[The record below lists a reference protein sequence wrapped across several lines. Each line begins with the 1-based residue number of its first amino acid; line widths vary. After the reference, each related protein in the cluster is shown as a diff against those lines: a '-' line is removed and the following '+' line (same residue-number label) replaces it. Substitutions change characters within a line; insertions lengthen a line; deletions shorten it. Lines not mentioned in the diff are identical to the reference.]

1 MDGEFSFTAAELDRG
16 GKAYRFVLTTKW
28 LQSALDARAPEPSE
42 LLPGAQQPAEVEPI
56 AAGSSDG
63 KVEVRAS
70 RSDKEVVVHGSAAG
84 SLRVTCARCTK
95 PFELPVKAEISAL
108 FVPKSKLKTDY
119 ELSTD
124 DADVEPYDGET
135 VILDNLVMD
144 ALLLEI
150 PMIPLCSEDCP
161 GMSAP
166 LDVAETPAIDPR
178 LAPLLRFKGSA

>member
-16 GKAYRFVLTTKW
+16 GKTYRFALTAKW
-28 LQSALDARAPEPSE
+28 LQSALDARVPEPGD
-42 LLPGAQQPAEVEPI
+42 LPPGAQQPAQIE
-56 AAGSSDG
+56 ALTAGTNDG
-63 KVEVRAS
+63 TVEVRAS
-70 RSDKEVVVHGSAAG
+70 RSDKEVVVHGSASAC
-84 SLRVTCARCTK
+84 LRVTCARCTK
-95 PFELPVKAEISAL
+95 PFEQDVRASVSAL

-119 ELSTD
+119 EISTD
-124 DADVEPYDGET
+124 DADVEPFDGET
-135 VILDNLVMD
+135 VILDDLVMD